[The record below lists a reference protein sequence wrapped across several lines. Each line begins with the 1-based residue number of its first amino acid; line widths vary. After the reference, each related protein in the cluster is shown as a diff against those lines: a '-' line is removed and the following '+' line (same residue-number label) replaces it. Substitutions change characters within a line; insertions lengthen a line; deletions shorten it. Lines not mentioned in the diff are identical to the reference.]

1 MNNGTKPTFMTTED
15 LYKHLD
21 CFAHLVYTV
30 YTTVYTKREK
40 GDVLEK
46 KKQLHF
52 TVTA

>member
-1 MNNGTKPTFMTTED
+1 MNNGTKPTFMTIED

-30 YTTVYTKREK
+30 YTKREK
-40 GDVLEK
+40 GDILEK
-46 KKQLHF
+46 KKQLHL